1 MSALQPT
8 KNPEL
13 IVNDFIQYAQSHL
26 ATVSGIVNTVSLYPP
41 LGTPA
46 PGVVQWTGYTVDGP
60 QQSLNSEEEDDVEE
74 TGDDAPPV
82 DGRDAKEHDERNNV
96 VTEADETITPQEEQ
110 ITLTREVIT
119 SNVDLLAQKP
129 AEPYVDDPGDFPPKV
144 EKFKAKSQPFRFG
157 QQSTAGGPPPGT
169 FPAGDLGPPP
179 VIYGKVGASAVVAPP
194 IFRGQYSNGYI
205 PNSALVAIEGG
216 GRAEY
221 GGKYLLHPEAAQQYF
236 KLKKLA
242 LAAGVQWTISS
253 AYRSVAHQLAI
264 QGDKPRPTVAAP
276 GKSPHGW
283 GVALDFS
290 ELYQQVGGSGNP
302 AINKAGRE
310 KSSLYRWLSNNAPK
324 FGWYNP
330 YRLADGGGV
339 DEMWHWEYW
348 GFYITQS

>member
-8 KNPEL
+8 NNSEL

-41 LGTPA
+41 LGTPS

-60 QQSLNSEEEDDVEE
+60 QQSLNSDEEDATEE

-96 VTEADETITPQEEQ
+96 ITEADETITPKEEQ
-110 ITLTREVIT
+110 ITLSREVI
-119 SNVDLLAQKP
+119 VDEDLLAQKP
-129 AEPYVDDPGDFPPKV
+129 PVESVDDPGDFPPKK
-144 EKFKAKSQPFRFG
+144 EKFKTKTQPFRFG
-157 QQSTAGGPPPGT
+157 QQPGAAGGLGT

-179 VIYGKVGASAVVAPP
+179 VIFGKVGATAVVAPP
-194 IFRGQYSNGYI
+194 IFRGKYANGYI
-205 PNSALVAIEGG
+205 PITAMVAVEGG

-236 KLKKLA
+236 KLKKAA
-242 LAAGVQWTISS
+242 LDAKVQWTVSS
-253 AYRSVAHQLAI
+253 AYRSVAHQLSI
-264 QGDKPRPTVAAP
+264 QGGKPRPTVAAP

-310 KSSLYRWLSNNAPK
+310 KSSLYRWLSNNGPK
-324 FGWYNP
+324 YGWYNP
-330 YRLADGGGV
+330 ARLADGGGV

-348 GFYITQS
+348 GFYVAKV

>member
-46 PGVVQWTGYTVDGP
+46 PGVVQWTGYTVGGP
-60 QQSLNSEEEDDVEE
+60 QQSLNSEEDDATEE

-96 VTEADETITPQEEQ
+96 VTEADETIPPKEEQ
-110 ITLTREVIT
+110 ITLTQDVVT
-119 SNVDLLAQKP
+119 DVDLIAQKP
-129 AEPYVDDPGDFPPKV
+129 EEPYVEDPGDFPPKIQ
-144 EKFKAKSQPFRFG
+144 KFKAKSQPFTFG
-157 QQSTAGGPPPGT
+157 QKNPTAGGAQGT
-169 FPAGDLGPPP
+169 FPGGDLGPPP
-179 VIYGKVGASAVVAPP
+179 IIYGKVGATAVVAPP
-194 IFRGQYSNGYI
+194 IFRGQYANGYI
-205 PNSALVAIEGG
+205 PNSAMTAIEGG
-216 GRAEY
+216 GNPEY

-236 KLKKLA
+236 KLKKAA
-242 LAAGVQWTISS
+242 LAAGISWTVSS
-253 AYRSVAHQLAI
+253 AYRSVAHQLRI

-324 FGWYNP
+324 YGWYNP
-330 YRLADGGGV
+330 ARLADGGGV

-348 GFYITQS
+348 GFYIIAPV